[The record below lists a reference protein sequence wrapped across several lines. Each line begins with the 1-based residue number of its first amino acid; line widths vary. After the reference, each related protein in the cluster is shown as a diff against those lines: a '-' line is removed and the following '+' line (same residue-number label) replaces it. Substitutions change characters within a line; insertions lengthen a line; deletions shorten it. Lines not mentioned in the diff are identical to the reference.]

1 MPRFDASLTKAGSG
15 AWMRRIT
22 GHAASCTISSIRARA
37 CSELLPRPT
46 RATSGCSLAVT
57 TPTSGTSISLAITSC
72 PRFATVGATSASRS
86 LRSLAISTRRCSVSR
101 YLIDGPI
108 SPKSSSWEA
117 PVEGR
122 LHPGVDWLLRFA
134 SKSRRASL
142 SGSDPRPV
150 CRRND
155 LKVCAYNHQTLGAH
169 MSVMTEKSADAT
181 AIRPL
186 KGAIPQADL
195 DDLRARV
202 VATRFPE
209 KETVDDL
216 SQGPPLATM
225 QALARYWA
233 DEYDWS
239 MCEEKLDALP
249 HFMTEIDGLDI
260 HFIHVRSDH
269 EDALPL
275 IVTHGWPGS
284 IVEQLKI
291 IDPLTNPTAHG
302 GSASDAFDV
311 VIPSMP
317 GYGYSGKPTTTGWDV
332 AHIARAWVVLMK
344 RLGYAKF
351 AAQGGDWGAVIVD
364 AMGLQAPPELL
375 GIHTNMPG
383 IFPVDIDKA
392 AFSGAPAPSGLSADE
407 KLAYDRLQFVYQK
420 GIAYGFQMGL
430 RPQTLYGIA
439 DSPVGLAAWMLDH
452 DPKSYELIARAFSG
466 NPGGLSRDDVLDNV
480 TLYWLTN
487 TGISS
492 ARLYWENKFGFF
504 NVQGVKIPVGVSV
517 FPDELYEAPRT
528 WAEQAYPK
536 LIHYNRLPVGGH
548 FAAWEQP
555 ALFSDEMRATF
566 RSLR

>member
-108 SPKSSSWEA
+108 SPKSSSGKA
-117 PVEGR
+117 PVERR
-122 LHPGVDWLLRFA
+122 LYPGVHWLLRFA
-134 SKSRRASL
+134 SNLGERVFPAPTLGRCVGVTTHGL
-142 SGSDPRPV
+142 RH
-150 CRRND
+150 
-155 LKVCAYNHQTLGAH
+155 NHQTLGAH

-239 MCEEKLDALP
+239 KCE
-249 HFMTEIDGLDI
+249 
-260 HFIHVRSDH
+260 
-269 EDALPL
+269 
-275 IVTHGWPGS
+275 
-284 IVEQLKI
+284 
-291 IDPLTNPTAHG
+291 
-302 GSASDAFDV
+302 
-311 VIPSMP
+311 
-317 GYGYSGKPTTTGWDV
+317 
-332 AHIARAWVVLMK
+332 
-344 RLGYAKF
+344 
-351 AAQGGDWGAVIVD
+351 
-364 AMGLQAPPELL
+364 
-375 GIHTNMPG
+375 
-383 IFPVDIDKA
+383 
-392 AFSGAPAPSGLSADE
+392 
-407 KLAYDRLQFVYQK
+407 
-420 GIAYGFQMGL
+420 
-430 RPQTLYGIA
+430 
-439 DSPVGLAAWMLDH
+439 
-452 DPKSYELIARAFSG
+452 
-466 NPGGLSRDDVLDNV
+466 
-480 TLYWLTN
+480 
-487 TGISS
+487 
-492 ARLYWENKFGFF
+492 
-504 NVQGVKIPVGVSV
+504 
-517 FPDELYEAPRT
+517 
-528 WAEQAYPK
+528 
-536 LIHYNRLPVGGH
+536 
-548 FAAWEQP
+548 
-555 ALFSDEMRATF
+555 
-566 RSLR
+566 